1 VLCSCRSFLDHFV
14 CRSGRCTILLV
25 LTSSSCIVIP
35 GWGGHPIGSF
45 MAEDSPYLWILDGLG
60 CDFPQLRVWT
70 YGYGASLIQQGP
82 GEDVYE
88 FADSFV
94 RSLHRLRLGL
104 EVTCIRPSEA
114 YLADNYTRPSINSV
128 Q

>member
-1 VLCSCRSFLDHFV
+1 
-14 CRSGRCTILLV
+14 
-25 LTSSSCIVIP
+25 
-35 GWGGHPIGSF
+35 

-60 CDFPQLRVWT
+60 RDFPHLRVWT
-70 YGYGASLIQQGP
+70 YGYGTSLMKQSS

-94 RSLHRLRLGL
+94 KSLRRLRLGFG
-104 EVTCIRPSEA
+104 VTNFRLSGVRR
-114 YLADNYTRPSINSV
+114 ADTSTRQCV

>member
-1 VLCSCRSFLDHFV
+1 M
-14 CRSGRCTILLV
+14 
-25 LTSSSCIVIP
+25 IP

-60 CDFPQLRVWT
+60 SDFPGLRIWT
-70 YGYGASLIQQGP
+70 YGYGSSLTQQGP

-94 RSLHRLRLGL
+94 RSLRRLRLGL
-104 EVTCIRPSEA
+104 GVKQPRNLKISYAKRM
-114 YLADNYTRPSINSV
+114 
-128 Q
+128 

>member
-1 VLCSCRSFLDHFV
+1 M
-14 CRSGRCTILLV
+14 
-25 LTSSSCIVIP
+25 IP

-60 CDFPQLRVWT
+60 SDFPALRIWT
-70 YGYGASLIQQGP
+70 YGYGSSLTQQGP

-94 RSLHRLRLGL
+94 RSLRRLRLGL
-104 EVTCIRPSEA
+104 GVKQPRNLEISYANECDR
-114 YLADNYTRPSINSV
+114 LRKNSV
-128 Q
+128 RSFTLRIA